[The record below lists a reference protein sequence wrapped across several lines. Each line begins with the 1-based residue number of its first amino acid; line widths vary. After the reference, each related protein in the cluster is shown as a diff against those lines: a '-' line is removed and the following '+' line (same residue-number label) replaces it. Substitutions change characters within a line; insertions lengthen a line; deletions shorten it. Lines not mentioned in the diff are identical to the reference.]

1 MKKIVLSIT
10 LIFSLFLTFSVS
22 TAAATPLTTTSK
34 TEDSATV
41 IHYED
46 GSKLTI
52 SSPQIEDI
60 NGVAPLSTNY
70 TKSARIEA
78 NFEDSDGN
86 IEWVYTL
93 HATFSYT
100 YASSAV
106 CTDTYYTQTIYEGN
120 WTFSN
125 GAATKS
131 GATATGTGNYIKK
144 VLFITAKDIDINLTL
159 TCDKYGNI
167 T

>member
-1 MKKIVLSIT
+1 MKKLILSVT
-10 LIFSLFLTFSVS
+10 LIISLFLTFVVS
-22 TAAATPLTTTSK
+22 TTAAPLTTASQVD
-34 TEDSATV
+34 ESATV
-41 IHYED
+41 IYYED

-52 SSPQIEDI
+52 SAPIVED
-60 NGVAPLSTNY
+60 VYSRATY
-70 TKSARIEA
+70 TKSASKDAR
-78 NFEDSDGN
+78 FEDSDGN
-86 IEWVYTL
+86 IEWEYTL

-131 GATATGTGNYIKK
+131 GATATGAGNYVKK
-144 VLFITAKDIDINLTL
+144 VLFVTVKNIKIDISL